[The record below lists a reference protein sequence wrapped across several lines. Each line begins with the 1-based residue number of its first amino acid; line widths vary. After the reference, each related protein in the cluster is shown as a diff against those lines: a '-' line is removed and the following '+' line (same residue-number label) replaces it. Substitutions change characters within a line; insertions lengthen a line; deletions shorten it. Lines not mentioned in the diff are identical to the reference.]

1 MKVLVLTHASG
12 IKFEYENFS
21 NETVISEVYRSF
33 QESLSDERLGM
44 SLPSFRK
51 LLKEFG
57 VVKGWT
63 ASITNPATTKAQD
76 AMRKASQRDE
86 KRMQAKRNKK
96 AERMAKRSLKN
107 GSRAFMRS
115 QKSKGTEVEEAKP
128 FRPKI
133 NPLFAAMLGSGLS
146 GRGR

>member
-1 MKVLVLTHASG
+1 MKDLVLTHTNGTKFVFSG
-12 IKFEYENFS
+12 FDDR
-21 NETVISEVYRSF
+21 TVISDLFRTFQSEVP
-33 QESLSDERLGM
+33 ESLQM

-51 LLKEFG
+51 LLKDFG

-63 ASITNPATTKAQD
+63 ASVTNQATVNAQE
-76 AMRKASQRDE
+76 AIRKATRKDEERSQRKRDKKA
-86 KRMQAKRNKK
+86 KRM
-96 AERMAKRSLKN
+96 AERSLRN
-107 GSRAFMRS
+107 GSRSFMRS
-115 QKSKGTEVEEAKP
+115 QASKKEDQPAP

>member
-1 MKVLVLTHASG
+1 MKVLILTHTSG
-12 IKFEYENFS
+12 IKFEHQNFDDT
-21 NETVISEVYRSF
+21 TVISEVYRSF
-33 QESLSDERLGM
+33 QESLLDERLGM

-51 LLKEFG
+51 LLKDFG

-63 ASITNPATTKAQD
+63 ASITNPATVTAQQ
-76 AMRKASQRDE
+76 AVRNATRKDEERSQRKRDKKA
-86 KRMQAKRNKK
+86 KRM
-96 AERMAKRSLKN
+96 AERSLKN

-115 QKSKGTEVEEAKP
+115 QKPKQPEEGPKP
-128 FRPKI
+128 FSPKI

>member
-1 MKVLVLTHASG
+1 MKVLILTHTSG
-12 IKFEYENFS
+12 LKFEYENFS
-21 NETVISEVYRSF
+21 DSTVISEVYRSF
-33 QESLSDERLGM
+33 QEAVPDSEIGM

-51 LLKEFG
+51 LLKDFQ

-63 ASITNPATTKAQD
+63 ASITNPATVNAQQ
-76 AMRKASQRDE
+76 AVRNANRKDEERSQRKRDKKA
-86 KRMQAKRNKK
+86 KRM
-96 AERMAKRSLKN
+96 AERSLKN

-115 QKSKGTEVEEAKP
+115 QKPKQPDEQKSKP

-133 NPLFAAMLGSGLS
+133 NPLFAAMLGSGLT